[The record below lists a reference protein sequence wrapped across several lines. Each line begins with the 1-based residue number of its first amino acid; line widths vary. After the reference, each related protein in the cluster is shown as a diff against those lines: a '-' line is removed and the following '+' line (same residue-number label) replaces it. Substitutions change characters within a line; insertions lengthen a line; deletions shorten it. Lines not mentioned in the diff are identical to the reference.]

1 MWGTHRKLPGDERRV
16 GSICGIHL
24 GAAWR
29 KEWIEEAKREVVC
42 DRQDILVGHDG
53 C

>member
-29 KEWIEEAKREVVC
+29 KEWLEEARSKAFFAGRTFW
-42 DRQDILVGHDG
+42 
-53 C
+53 